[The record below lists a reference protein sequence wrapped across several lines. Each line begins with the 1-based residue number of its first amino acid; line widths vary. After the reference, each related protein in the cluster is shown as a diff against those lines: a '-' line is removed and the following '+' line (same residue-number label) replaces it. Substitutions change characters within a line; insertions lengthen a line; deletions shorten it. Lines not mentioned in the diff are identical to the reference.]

1 MLDFLRG
8 VGKNL
13 HQGAQNF
20 FGIAKKGSDYV
31 KGMWA
36 KARAMP
42 IIGDVLQQGA
52 DVVGDI
58 PIPKTGGLLKV
69 KHVVKG
75 SDMAINYGDKI
86 LNPKQ

>member
-8 VGKNL
+8 VGKNIY
-13 HQGAQNF
+13 QGAQKM
-20 FGIAKKGSDYV
+20 FGIAKKGSDYI

-36 KARAMP
+36 KAKAIP
-42 IIGDVLQQGA
+42 IIGDLLGA
-52 DVVGDI
+52 GEEVVGEI
-58 PIPKTGGLLKV
+58 PIPNTAGLLKV

-75 SDMAINYGDKI
+75 TDMAINYGDKV